1 MRKLIKNGTVINA
14 ESSQRADILI
24 EGEKI
29 ARVEPGLNVPDAEI
43 IDASGML
50 ILPGGIDPHVHINLP
65 MMGAT
70 SSDDYY
76 TVGKAAAFGGT
87 TSVIDF
93 VAQDEGSLAENIAR
107 KLNESDG
114 RASVDFGLH
123 MNITR
128 FSPEVLEEI
137 ARLPEM
143 GITSVKVFTAYN
155 KRLRIGDG
163 EIFQVMRAA
172 AQHGLLTLVHA
183 ENGDVIDVLVAEA
196 LQQGRTSPVWHA
208 HTRPAWGEVE
218 ASLRAV
224 ALAAQADAPVYLV
237 HMNVAGEVDQLAYG
251 RSHGVRAM
259 GETCPQYL
267 FFTEQDLER
276 PDGTKWLCS
285 PPLRSPADQQGLWR
299 GLDYGIIQVLATD
312 HCPFFYDG
320 TQPIIYEDQTV
331 AMPGKELGRG
341 IFTQVPNGVPGVGD
355 RLPVFWTH
363 AVHSGRISPNQ
374 FAALSSANPARIFG
388 LYPRKGCLAAG
399 SDADIAIWDPEM
411 QVNYGIQAAKH
422 RTDYNLYEGWQLV
435 GFPRQVFLRGE
446 CLVRDGKWFGRP
458 GMGRF
463 LHRQSGEVI

>member
-1 MRKLIKNGTVINA
+1 
-14 ESSQRADILI
+14 
-24 EGEKI
+24 
-29 ARVEPGLNVPDAEI
+29 
-43 IDASGML
+43 
-50 ILPGGIDPHVHINLP
+50 
-65 MMGAT
+65 
-70 SSDDYY
+70 
-76 TVGKAAAFGGT
+76 
-87 TSVIDF
+87 
-93 VAQDEGSLAENIAR
+93 
-107 KLNESDG
+107 
-114 RASVDFGLH
+114 
-123 MNITR
+123 
-128 FSPEVLEEI
+128 
-137 ARLPEM
+137 
-143 GITSVKVFTAYN
+143 
-155 KRLRIGDG
+155 
-163 EIFQVMRAA
+163 MRAA

-208 HTRPAWGEVE
+208 RTRPAWGEVE

-267 FFTEQDLER
+267 FFTEKDLER

-299 GLDYGIIQVLATD
+299 GLENGTIQVLATD

-320 TQPIIYEDQTV
+320 TQPITYEGEQV

-374 FAALSSANPARIFG
+374 FAALSSAIPPASLGSIRA
-388 LYPRKGCLAAG
+388 GCLPPVLMRISPSGTGNAG
-399 SDADIAIWDPEM
+399 ELRDPGC
-411 QVNYGIQAAKH
+411 QT
-422 RTDYNLYEGWQLV
+422 RTDYNLTKAGSSSA
-435 GFPRQVFLRGE
+435 FRGMFS
-446 CLVRDGKWFGRP
+446 CAGMLVRDGKWFDARHGQ
-458 GMGRF
+458 F

>member
-1 MRKLIKNGTVINA
+1 MRKLIKNGTVVNA
-14 ESSQRADILI
+14 EKSQRADILI
-24 EGEKI
+24 EGELI
-29 ARVEPGLNVPDAEI
+29 AAVEPNLTVPDAEI

-65 MMGAT
+65 MMGTT

-87 TSVIDF
+87 TSLIDF
-93 VAQDEGSLAENIAR
+93 VAQDEGSLKENVAR
-107 KLNESDG
+107 KWSEADG

-128 FSPEVLEEI
+128 YYPEVLDEI
-137 ARLPEM
+137 ASLPQM

-208 HTRPAWGEVE
+208 RTRPAWGEVE

-224 ALAAQADAPVYLV
+224 ALAAQANAPLYLV

-251 RSHGVRAM
+251 RAHGVHAM

-267 FFTEQDLER
+267 FFTESDLER

-299 GLDYGIIQVLATD
+299 GLENGTIQVLATD

-320 TQPIIYEDQTV
+320 TQPISYEDQRL
-331 AMPGKELGRG
+331 ALPGKELGKEV
-341 IFTQVPNGVPGVGD
+341 FTQVPNGVPGVGD

-374 FAALSSANPARIFG
+374 FAALSSTNAARIFG
-388 LYPRKGCLAAG
+388 LYPRKGCLAVG
-399 SDADIAIWDPEM
+399 SDADIAIWDPAM
-411 QVNYGIQAAKH
+411 QAHYGVQSAKH
-422 RTDYNLYEGWQLV
+422 RTDYNLYEGWELT
-435 GFPRQVFLRGE
+435 GLPRQVFLRGT
-446 CLVRDGKWFGRP
+446 CLVRDGEWFGRP

-463 LHRQSGEVI
+463 LRRQSGEVI

>member
-1 MRKLIKNGTVINA
+1 MRKLIKNGTVVNA
-14 ESSQRADILI
+14 ESSQQADILV

-29 ARVEPGLNVPDAEI
+29 TRVEPGLDCPDAEV
-43 IDASGML
+43 IDAAGML

-65 MMGAT
+65 MAGTT

-76 TVGKAAAFGGT
+76 TAGKAAAFGGT
-87 TSVIDF
+87 TSLIDF
-93 VAQDEGSLAENIAR
+93 VSQDEGSLAENIAR
-107 KLNESDG
+107 KLQEADG

-128 FSPEVLEEI
+128 FTPGVLDEI
-137 ARLPEM
+137 ASLPEL

-155 KRLRIGDG
+155 QRLRLGDG
-163 EIFQVMRAA
+163 EIFQTMRAA
-172 AQHGLLTLVHA
+172 AKHGLLTLVHA

-196 LQQGRTSPVWHA
+196 LQQGHTSPVWHA
-208 HTRPAWGEVE
+208 YTRPAWGEVE
-218 ASLRAV
+218 ASLRAM
-224 ALAAQADAPVYLV
+224 ALAAQADAPLYLV

-251 RSHGVRAM
+251 RAHGVRAM

-267 FFTEQDLER
+267 FFTAQDLER

-285 PPLRSPADQQGLWR
+285 PPLRSPADQQGLWQ
-299 GLDYGIIQVLATD
+299 GIDNGTIQVLATD

-320 TQPIIYEDQTV
+320 TRAISYEDQQV
-331 AMPGKELGRG
+331 ALPGKELGKG

-363 AVHSGRISPNQ
+363 AVHSGRISPSQ
-374 FAALSSANPARIFG
+374 FAALTSANAARIFG

-411 QVNYGIQAAKH
+411 RVNYGAQTAKH
-422 RTDYNLYEGWQLV
+422 RTDYNLYEGWQLT

-446 CLVRDGKWFGRP
+446 CLVRGGEWFGRP
-458 GMGRF
+458 GQGRF
-463 LHRQSGEVI
+463 LRRQSGEII